1 MIEKKKSQVN
11 LFYRQLRGLEAGWKL
26 AVNKIHQSVEIE
38 TEDFL
43 WMAMASDLPDL
54 ERAHNGSENLAGS
67 YGMIFLK
74 ALQREHF
81 EPLIALVHNT
91 GAP

>member
-1 MIEKKKSQVN
+1 
-11 LFYRQLRGLEAGWKL
+11 
-26 AVNKIHQSVEIE
+26 
-38 TEDFL
+38 
-43 WMAMASDLPDL
+43 MAMASDLPDL
-54 ERAHNGSENLAGS
+54 ERAHNGSENLSGS
-67 YGMIFLK
+67 HGMIFLK